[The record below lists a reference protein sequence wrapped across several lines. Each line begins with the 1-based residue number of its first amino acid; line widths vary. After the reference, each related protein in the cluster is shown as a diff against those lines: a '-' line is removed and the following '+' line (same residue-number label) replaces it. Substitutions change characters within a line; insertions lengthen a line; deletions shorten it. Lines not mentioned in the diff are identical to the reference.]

1 MLVAMEP
8 ERAPRQTFPPG
19 AAGGL
24 LLGTLAT
31 VIGLG
36 VLIGW
41 MAGSAPY
48 GFLVG
53 AIVGV
58 PVAIAAVYF
67 RYRRAL
73 G

>member
-1 MLVAMEP
+1 MEP
-8 ERAPRQTFPPG
+8 EQPARQTFPPG

-24 LLGTLAT
+24 LVSTLAAA
-31 VIGLG
+31 IGLCT
-36 VLIGW
+36 LIGW
-41 MAGSAPY
+41 AAGSAAY

-58 PVAIAAVYF
+58 PLSIAVVYL
-67 RYRRAL
+67 RYRKAL